1 MTSRDWRVDTLRGY
15 FLILMTL
22 THLPQHPL
30 ERFTSYTFGFAS
42 APDGFVFLSGLVS
55 AWVYLRIR
63 SKRGQAAMEARVLR
77 RTRDIY
83 LVHLLLLALGI
94 LGAAVLKQISFQ
106 GAHPLQAFL
115 AGALLLYQPGYC
127 DILPMYCV
135 FLLFTPL
142 VLDQMMKGRAWLVGL
157 ISALLWLASQHGFG
171 DATYN
176 VPWIYLGGFNIL
188 AWQAYFIAGQY
199 LGSRK
204 LRGEAAAPKSRALL
218 LMCVALA
225 LFFLVDRH
233 FEFITGLRPPLKF
246 FVGTGQNPARFLDA
260 ACLGYI
266 LWWLPR
272 TLDRKLMTLH
282 LFRFMNLLGR
292 HSLQVFVFSLFVT
305 APWSEAGLP
314 YWVGLPGW
322 AKLAVTVAT
331 VLSLGIPAWFHEG
344 YRSRGPSNVLPV
356 QDPAISHSGTVTVS

>member
-1 MTSRDWRVDTLRGY
+1 MRSRDWRVDTLRGY
-15 FLILMTL
+15 FLVLMTF
-22 THLPQHPL
+22 THLPRHPL
-30 ERFTSYTFGFAS
+30 ERFSSYTFGFAS

-63 SKRGQAAMEARVLR
+63 GLRGQAAMQARVLQ

-94 LGAAVLKQISFQ
+94 LGATALQQISFQ
-106 GAHPLQAFL
+106 GIHPFQAFL

-157 ISALLWLASQHGFG
+157 ISALLWLTAQQGFG
-171 DATYN
+171 DATKN
-176 VPWIYLGGFNIL
+176 VPWIYLGGFNLL

-204 LRGEAAAPKSRALL
+204 LRGQEAVPRSRALL
-218 LMCVALA
+218 LMCIALA
-225 LFFLVDRH
+225 LFFFVDRH
-233 FEFITGLRPPLKF
+233 LEFITGLTPPLKF
-246 FVGTGQNPARFLDA
+246 LAGTGRNPARFLDA
-260 ACLGYI
+260 ACLAYI

-272 TLDRKLMTLH
+272 SLDHKLIRFRV
-282 LFRFMNLLGR
+282 FRFMNLLGR
-292 HSLQVFVFSLFVT
+292 HSLHVFVFSLFVT

-314 YWVGLPGW
+314 YWIGLPGW
-322 AKLAVTVAT
+322 AKLGITVAT
-331 VLSLGIPAWFHEG
+331 ALSLAIPAWFHESHRLRA
-344 YRSRGPSNVLPV
+344 RSQILGV
-356 QDPAISHSGTVTVS
+356 QDPALAQGSPVRAT

>member
-22 THLPQHPL
+22 THLPRHPL
-30 ERFTSYTFGFAS
+30 ERFSSYTFGFAS

-63 SKRGQAAMEARVLR
+63 SQRGQAAMEARVLR

-94 LGAAVLKQISFQ
+94 AGAVVLKQASFQ
-106 GAHPLQAFL
+106 GAHPFQAFF
-115 AGALLLYQPGYC
+115 AGALLLFQPGYC

-157 ISALLWLASQHGFG
+157 ISALLWLAAQRGFG
-171 DATYN
+171 DATKN

-199 LGSRK
+199 LGSRR
-204 LRGEAAAPKSRALL
+204 LRDVETVPRSRALL
-218 LMCVALA
+218 LICITVA
-225 LFFLVDRH
+225 LFFFVDRH
-233 FEFITGLRPPLKF
+233 LEFIT
-246 FVGTGQNPARFLDA
+246 
-260 ACLGYI
+260 
-266 LWWLPR
+266 
-272 TLDRKLMTLH
+272 
-282 LFRFMNLLGR
+282 
-292 HSLQVFVFSLFVT
+292 
-305 APWSEAGLP
+305 
-314 YWVGLPGW
+314 
-322 AKLAVTVAT
+322 
-331 VLSLGIPAWFHEG
+331 
-344 YRSRGPSNVLPV
+344 
-356 QDPAISHSGTVTVS
+356 